1 MYKTNGIYVTH
12 VYICLFCLSL
22 LFFLFR
28 KMYGIYV
35 HTHIRSNCPAFPGW
49 TRRKKRWQQN
59 TVAKQKRKKEKN
71 APLRELF
78 SPIDVKT
85 QERGE
90 GSLASS
96 KARSLKI

>member
-1 MYKTNGIYVTH
+1 MYIYVSS
-12 VYICLFCLSL
+12 VCLF
-22 LFFLFR
+22 FFFFQENVWNICAHPHPFELPCISR
-28 KMYGIYV
+28 MD
-35 HTHIRSNCPAFPGW
+35 
-49 TRRKKRWQQN
+49 
-59 TVAKQKRKKEKN
+59 KKEKTLATKYSSKTKEKEKRN

-78 SPIDVKT
+78 SSIDVKT